1 MTNITDTSEDEI
13 IDITVE
19 GLDFSDETPIPFPD
33 DVPEMDI
40 PILDDFLYFIPCVDD
55 PLWNRVVNVW
65 DTIGFGLLS
74 FLVLSNPDKEQAQK
88 KEMFVHAQ
96 VSAMIPHIA
105 RFQRFH
111 LWEKNQW
118 GQTIRNKHAVIHN
131 RNIQRHWLN

>member
-1 MTNITDTSEDEI
+1 MTNTTDTAEDEI

-40 PILDDFLYFIPCVDD
+40 PILDDFLYFIPCVDV
-55 PLWNRVVNVW
+55 PLWDRIELAW
-65 DTIGFGLLS
+65 DALGFGILS
-74 FLVLSNPDKEQAQK
+74 FFVLSKFDKEQAKK
-88 KEMFVHAQ
+88 KELFIQSQ

-118 GQTIRNKHAVIHN
+118 GQTIRNKHTVIHN